1 MPEKTAIL
9 FRAGSETGAVLADAL
24 AAAGYALALVDPDP
38 AAASVLAARLVGAR
52 TLSLAAPPAGSNVE
66 GLVAEIARG
75 LGEPSLLVTCPPDPL
90 VVKST
95 DLAEASLQE
104 SMNEILVR
112 PFAWCR
118 AAGGRMLAQG
128 EGCIVNVL
136 RLSGLGGWPGWLGDS
151 AAMAAMINLTH
162 TLAAEW
168 TAGGVRTSA
177 LVGGITPANAAQ
189 IERGAALAGQQAVID
204 RIPLG
209 RLVAPE
215 DLVAGFNYLVDPESS
230 YVSGEVLRIDGG
242 WDAWGRLHAGGVRK

>member
-24 AAAGYALALVDPDP
+24 AATGYALALVDPDP
-38 AAASVLAARLVGAR
+38 AATAALAARLTGTR
-52 TLSLAAPPAGSNVE
+52 TLCLAGPAAGSDVE

-75 LGEPSLLVTCPPDPL
+75 LGEPTLLVTCPPDPL

-104 SMNEILVR
+104 AMNEILLR

-118 AAGGRMLAQG
+118 AAGRRMLAQG

-177 LVGGITPANAAQ
+177 LVGGITPAAAGA
-189 IERGAALAGQQAVID
+189 IARGAGQQAVLD

-209 RLVAPE
+209 RLAGPQ
-215 DLVAGFNYLVDPESS
+215 DLVAGFNYLIDPGSS

-242 WDAWGRLHAGGVRK
+242 WDAWGRLHAGGARK